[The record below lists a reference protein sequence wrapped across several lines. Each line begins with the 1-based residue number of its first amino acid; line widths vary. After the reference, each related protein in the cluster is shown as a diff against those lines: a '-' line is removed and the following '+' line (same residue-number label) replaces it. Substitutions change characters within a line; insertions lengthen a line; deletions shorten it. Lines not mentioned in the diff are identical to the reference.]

1 MTNGHRLGLW
11 ITAIGLGLTLVGAP
25 ALAAPPATPSSL
37 RAAATQGGAPAPT
50 RSLAAPAR
58 ERGYAQREAATPRN
72 ADFKG
77 NGVGIYI
84 GGSTLAVVLVVVLIV
99 VLL

>member
-1 MTNGHRLGLW
+1 MSKRRLGLW
-11 ITAIGLGLTLVGAP
+11 IAALTLGLTLVGAP
-25 ALAAPPATPSSL
+25 ALAAPPVAPSPE
-37 RAAATQGGAPAPT
+37 APA
-50 RSLAAPAR
+50 SAAPQATTDDSAPAKPSR
-58 ERGYAQREAATPRN
+58 QTSYAAREAASPHA

-84 GGSTLAVVLVVVLIV
+84 GGGTLAVVLLIVLIV